1 MECKENCVTDGI
13 VILWGLLLIQLLALQ
28 LASASAPSNALPG
41 CQQRCGDVEIPYPFG
56 IGPNCSMNVGFA
68 LNCTSSNGTH
78 KPFLNDVEFL
88 NISLSS
94 GQARI
99 FNRVSALC
107 HDGAS
112 SNATYNHSW
121 PINLTA
127 LPYRFSS
134 TLNKFTTVGC
144 QTVAF
149 ATMIHKTH
157 QYWSGCTAVCEDVGS
172 LTNGSCSGTGC
183 CETAIPKGIS
193 SYDVQFLDNFNSS
206 DTYWFSP
213 CGYAM
218 LVEEAAFEFSTSY
231 VTTGAL
237 RDRKLPLVLDWAVRN
252 KTCRQARR
260 NRTSYACVS
269 DNSECVDSGNGPGYL
284 CNCSQGY
291 QGNPYLPHGCRGTNG
306 NPYING
312 TCNPI
317 LTLRVNVAIGVS
329 ASLVT
334 LMIITLC
341 IYIIRERKR
350 LTDVKEKYF
359 QQYGGR
365 LLLAEIEKIRGLAF
379 RIFTKEELEEA
390 TNKFD
395 MSNVIG
401 HGGNGT
407 VYKGVLKD
415 YRVVAI
421 KKAKIIDEKQKE
433 EFGKEV
439 IILAQI
445 NHKNIVKLLG
455 CCLEVEVPMLVYEF
469 VSKGN
474 LFQLLHGKSPR
485 VHVIF
490 ETRLRIA
497 AESAEAL
504 AYLHSSASPPI
515 IHGDVKSSNILLDDR
530 HMAKVADFGASRSA
544 PMNEVQYVTLVQGTL
559 GYLDPEYMQTYELT
573 DKSDVYSF
581 GVVLLELLTG
591 KNAVSLEG
599 SEEAR
604 SLSSKFLVA
613 MKVNG
618 LYELLDD
625 QIKDDEEIELIKAV
639 AALARTC
646 LSIKRE
652 ERPSMKDVAEEL
664 GRLRKLKQNCLEH
677 HKPIAS
683 FDYDH
688 DLGDAA
694 IYHSLEQEVVMSIES
709 R

>member
-1 MECKENCVTDGI
+1 M
-13 VILWGLLLIQLLALQ
+13 Q

-41 CQQRCGDVEIPYPFG
+41 CQQRCGDVEVPYPFG
-56 IGPNCSMNVGFA
+56 IGPNCSMKAGFT

-78 KPFLNDVEFL
+78 KPFLNDVEFKS
-88 NISLSS
+88 ISLSS

-99 FNRVSALC
+99 FNRVSAQC
-107 HDGAS
+107 HDAAS
-112 SNATYNHSW
+112 GTVTYNKSW

-127 LPYRFSS
+127 SPFRFSS

-144 QTVAF
+144 HTAAF
-149 ATMIHKTH
+149 VTLSHKTH
-157 QYWSGCTAVCEDVGS
+157 KYWSGCVTLCEDVGS

-183 CETAIPKGIS
+183 CESAIPKGIN
-193 SYDVQFLDNFNSS
+193 SYYVWFLDNFNSS

-213 CGYAM
+213 CSYAM
-218 LVEEAAFEFSTSY
+218 LVEEGAFEFSTSY

-284 CNCSQGY
+284 CNCSKGY
-291 QGNPYLPHGCRGTNG
+291 QGNPYLPHGCRG
-306 NPYING
+306 I
-312 TCNPI
+312 
-317 LTLRVNVAIGVS
+317 S
-329 ASLVT
+329 ASSVT

-341 IYIIRERKR
+341 IYIIRGRKR
-350 LTDVKEKYF
+350 LMDVKEKYF

-365 LLLAEIEKIRGLAF
+365 LLLAEIGKKQGLAF
-379 RIFTKEELEEA
+379 MIFTKEELEES
-390 TNKFD
+390 TNNFD
-395 MSNVIG
+395 RSNVIG

-415 YRVVAI
+415 DHVVAI
-421 KKAKIIDEKQKE
+421 KRAKIIDEKQKE
-433 EFGKEV
+433 EFGKEM

-445 NHKNIVKLLG
+445 NHKNVVKLLG

-469 VSKGN
+469 VPKGN

-485 VHVIF
+485 VGVTF

-497 AESAEAL
+497 VESAEAL

-530 HMAKVADFGASRSA
+530 HMAKVADFGASRPA

-573 DKSDVYSF
+573 HKSDVYSF

-599 SEEAR
+599 PEEAR

-613 MKVNG
+613 MQENG

-652 ERPSMKDVAEEL
+652 GRPSMKDVAEEL
-664 GRLRKLKQNCLEH
+664 GRLRNLAEAKLFGT
-677 HKPIAS
+677 P
-683 FDYDH
+683 
-688 DLGDAA
+688 
-694 IYHSLEQEVVMSIES
+694 
-709 R
+709 

>member
-1 MECKENCVTDGI
+1 MERNENCVTDGI
-13 VILWGLLLIQLLALQ
+13 VILWVLFLIQLLVMQ

-41 CQQRCGDVEIPYPFG
+41 CQQHCGDVEVPYPFG
-56 IGPNCSMNVGFA
+56 IGPNCSMKAGFT

-78 KPFLNDVEFL
+78 KPFLNDVEFMS
-88 NISLSS
+88 ISLSL
-94 GQARI
+94 GQAHI
-99 FNRVSALC
+99 FNRVSAQC
-107 HDGAS
+107 HDAAS
-112 SNATYNHSW
+112 GTMTYNKSW

-127 LPYRFSS
+127 SPFRFSN

-144 QTVAF
+144 HTAAF
-149 ATMIHKTH
+149 VTLSHKTH
-157 QYWSGCTAVCEDVGS
+157 KYWSGCVSLCEDVGS

-183 CETAIPKGIS
+183 CESAIPKGIS
-193 SYDVQFLDNFNSS
+193 SYYVRFLDNFNSS

-213 CGYAM
+213 CSYAM
-218 LVEEAAFEFSTSY
+218 LVEEGAFEFSTSY

-237 RDRKLPLVLDWAVRN
+237 RDRKLRLVLDWAVRN
-252 KTCRQARR
+252 KTCRQAQR

-284 CNCSQGY
+284 CNCSKGY
-291 QGNPYLPHGCRGTNG
+291 QGNPYLPHGCRDIDECANKDTNPCPG
-306 NPYING
+306 HCKNTQGGFTCHCPKGRNGYPYING

-317 LTLRVNVAIGVS
+317 LTLRVKVAMGIS

-350 LTDVKEKYF
+350 LMDVKEKYF

-365 LLLAEIEKIRGLAF
+365 LLLAEIGKKQGLAF
-379 RIFTKEELEEA
+379 MIFAKEELEES
-390 TNKFD
+390 TNNFD
-395 MSNVIG
+395 RSNVIG

-415 YRVVAI
+415 DHVVAI
-421 KKAKIIDEKQKE
+421 KRAKIIDEKQKE
-433 EFGKEV
+433 EFGKEM

-469 VSKGN
+469 VPKGN

-485 VHVIF
+485 VGVTF

-497 AESAEAL
+497 VESAEAL

-530 HMAKVADFGASRSA
+530 HMAKVADFGASRPA

-573 DKSDVYSF
+573 HKSDVYSF

-599 SEEAR
+599 PEEAR

-613 MKVNG
+613 MQENG

-639 AALARTC
+639 AVLARTC

-664 GRLRKLKQNCLEH
+664 GRLRNLAEAKLFGT
-677 HKPIAS
+677 P
-683 FDYDH
+683 
-688 DLGDAA
+688 
-694 IYHSLEQEVVMSIES
+694 
-709 R
+709 

>member
-1 MECKENCVTDGI
+1 M
-13 VILWGLLLIQLLALQ
+13 Q

-41 CQQRCGDVEIPYPFG
+41 CQQRCGDVEVPYPFG
-56 IGPNCSMNVGFA
+56 IGPNCSMKAGFT

-78 KPFLNDVEFL
+78 KPFLNDVEFRS
-88 NISLSS
+88 ISLSS
-94 GQARI
+94 GQACI

-107 HDGAS
+107 HDAAS
-112 SNATYNHSW
+112 GTVTYNKSW

-127 LPYRFSS
+127 SPFRFSS

-144 QTVAF
+144 QTAAF
-149 ATMIHKTH
+149 VTLSHKTH
-157 QYWSGCTAVCEDVGS
+157 KYWSGCVSLCEDVGS

-183 CETAIPKGIS
+183 CESTIPKGIN
-193 SYDVQFLDNFNSS
+193 SYYVWFWPNITGSG
-206 DTYWFSP
+206 TYRFSP
-213 CGYAM
+213 CSYAM
-218 LVEEAAFEFSTSY
+218 LVEEGAFEFSTSY

-284 CNCSQGY
+284 CNCSKGY
-291 QGNPYLPHGCRGTNG
+291 QGNPYLPHGCRG
-306 NPYING
+306 I
-312 TCNPI
+312 
-317 LTLRVNVAIGVS
+317 S

-350 LTDVKEKYF
+350 LMDVKEKYF

-365 LLLAEIEKIRGLAF
+365 LLLAEIGKKQGLAF
-379 RIFTKEELEEA
+379 MIFTKEELEES
-390 TNKFD
+390 TNNFD
-395 MSNVIG
+395 RSNVIG

-415 YRVVAI
+415 DHVVAI
-421 KKAKIIDEKQKE
+421 KRAKIIDEKQKE
-433 EFGKEV
+433 EFGKEM

-445 NHKNIVKLLG
+445 NHKNVVKLLG

-469 VSKGN
+469 VPKGN

-485 VHVIF
+485 VGVTF

-497 AESAEAL
+497 VESAEAL

-530 HMAKVADFGASRSA
+530 HMAKVADFGASRPA

-573 DKSDVYSF
+573 HKSDVYSF

-599 SEEAR
+599 PEEAR

-613 MKVNG
+613 MQENG

-639 AALARTC
+639 AVLARTC
-646 LSIKRE
+646 LSINRE

-664 GRLRKLKQNCLEH
+664 GRLRNLAEAKLFGT
-677 HKPIAS
+677 P
-683 FDYDH
+683 
-688 DLGDAA
+688 
-694 IYHSLEQEVVMSIES
+694 
-709 R
+709 

>member
-1 MECKENCVTDGI
+1 MERNENCVTDGI
-13 VILWGLLLIQLLALQ
+13 VILWVLFLIQLLVMQ

-41 CQQRCGDVEIPYPFG
+41 ASNAAATLRSRIPSASAQLLDEGRLHTQLHLKQRHPQALPERRRVHEHFLIV
-56 IGPNCSMNVGFA
+56 GP
-68 LNCTSSNGTH
+68 
-78 KPFLNDVEFL
+78 
-88 NISLSS
+88 
-94 GQARI
+94 ARI
-99 FNRVSALC
+99 FNRVSAQC
-107 HDGAS
+107 HDAAS
-112 SNATYNHSW
+112 GTMTYNKSW

-127 LPYRFSS
+127 SPFRFSS

-144 QTVAF
+144 HTAAF
-149 ATMIHKTH
+149 VTLSHKTH
-157 QYWSGCTAVCEDVGS
+157 KYWSGCGSMCEDVGS

-183 CETAIPKGIS
+183 CESAIPKGIN
-193 SYDVQFLDNFNSS
+193 SYYVRFRDNINSS
-206 DTYWFSP
+206 GTYWFSP

-218 LVEEAAFEFSTSY
+218 LVEEGRLR
-231 VTTGAL
+231 VQHLLHHDGAL
-237 RDRKLPLVLDWAVRN
+237 YDRKLPLVLDWAVRN
-252 KTCRQARR
+252 NTCRKARR
-260 NRTSYACVS
+260 NRPPTPASATRVSASTPSTAPAIYAIAQRLSRQSLSAAWVPNI
-269 DNSECVDSGNGPGYL
+269 DECANKDTNPCPGHCKNTQGGFTCHCPKGRNGY
-284 CNCSQGY
+284 
-291 QGNPYLPHGCRGTNG
+291 
-306 NPYING
+306 PYING
-312 TCNPI
+312 ICNPI
-317 LTLRVNVAIGVS
+317 LTLHVNVAIGVS
-329 ASLVT
+329 ASLAT

-365 LLLAEIEKIRGLAF
+365 LLLAEIGKKRGLAF
-379 RIFTKEELEEA
+379 MIFTKEELEEA
-390 TNKFD
+390 TNNFD

-415 YRVVAI
+415 DRIVAI
-421 KKAKIIDEKQKE
+421 KRAKIIDEKQKE
-433 EFGKEV
+433 EFGKEM

-445 NHKNIVKLLG
+445 NHINVVKLLG

-469 VSKGN
+469 IPKGN
-474 LFQLLHGKSPR
+474 LFQLLHGKHPR
-485 VHVIF
+485 VRVTF
-490 ETRLRIA
+490 ETRLQIA

-530 HMAKVADFGASRSA
+530 HMAKVADFGASRPA

-559 GYLDPEYMQTYELT
+559 GYLDPEYMQTSELT
-573 DKSDVYSF
+573 HKSDVYSF

-591 KNAVSLEG
+591 ENAVSLEG
-599 SEEAR
+599 PKEVR

-613 MKVNG
+613 MKENG

-625 QIKDDEEIELIKAV
+625 QIKDNEEIELIKVV

-664 GRLRKLKQNCLEH
+664 GRLRKLKQNCLH
-677 HKPIAS
+677 GTP
-683 FDYDH
+683 
-688 DLGDAA
+688 
-694 IYHSLEQEVVMSIES
+694 
-709 R
+709 